1 MSNETNE
8 TPSQGRKV
16 GIARF
21 FELLGR
27 DLWPLYKSGFLCVLG
42 FLPGTA
48 LAVFGMMAGSALLTV
63 VGGVVG
69 GLAVLLIGAAGVW
82 NGKKR
87 LV

>member
-8 TPSQGRKV
+8 TPVQGRKV

-27 DLWPLYKSGFLCVLG
+27 DLWPLYKSGILCVLG

-69 GLAVLLIGAAGVW
+69 RPGRRAVPV
-82 NGKKR
+82 R
-87 LV
+87 YD

>member
-48 LAVFGMMAGSALLTV
+48 LLEAVARNYGCTEFRVSPY
-63 VGGVVG
+63 GVREG
-69 GLAVLLIGAAGVW
+69 YLMTNLEGEHD
-82 NGKKR
+82 
-87 LV
+87 

>member
-8 TPSQGRKV
+8 TPVQGRKV

-27 DLWPLYKSGFLCVLG
+27 DLWPLYKSGILCVLG